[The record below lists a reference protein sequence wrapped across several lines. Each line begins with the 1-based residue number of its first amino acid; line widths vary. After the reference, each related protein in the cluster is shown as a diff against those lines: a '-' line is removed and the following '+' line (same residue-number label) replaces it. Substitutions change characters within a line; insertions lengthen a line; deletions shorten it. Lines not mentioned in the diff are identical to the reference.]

1 MGDILSIIES
11 KNPDEVTQKDLYLLQ
26 ILIEVN
32 INKVSKLQRI
42 HRELTGKEY
51 LPPLRLKK

>member
-51 LPPLRLKK
+51 FPPLRLKK